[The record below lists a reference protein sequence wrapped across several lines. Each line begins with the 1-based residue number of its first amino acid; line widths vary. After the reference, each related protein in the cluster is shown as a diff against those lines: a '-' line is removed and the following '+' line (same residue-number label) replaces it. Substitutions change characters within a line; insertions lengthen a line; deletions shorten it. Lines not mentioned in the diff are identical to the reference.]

1 MVATVGFTESD
12 QVPIMNY
19 VNCDYVPQWASF
31 VQREKDYYSMNL
43 SIFHLTVIET
53 CFEMVKSSEH
63 ENL

>member
-31 VQREKDYYSMNL
+31 VQR
-43 SIFHLTVIET
+43 
-53 CFEMVKSSEH
+53 
-63 ENL
+63 